1 MTEKEKELQ
10 KFLKGVSSLDTETF
24 EIYMY
29 GILRH
34 WEKLEKEIK
43 KEKEQVEG
51 KRRRW
56 LWKWKK

>member
-29 GILRH
+29 SILRH

-43 KEKEQVEG
+43 KEKEQAEG
-51 KRRRW
+51 KRRKW
-56 LWKWKK
+56 LWQWKK